1 MDDYAEFDGVG
12 LAELVAKREVTPAEL
27 IEAAIARIERH
38 NAAINAVVYQA
49 FDEARASAEALP
61 EGPFRGVP
69 FLVKDLLIAVAGWP
83 RTSGSRY
90 GRGVV
95 DAADSGL
102 MRRYRE
108 SGVATLGK
116 TNLSE
121 FGIAGTTEGQLYG
134 PCRNPWNLDHIVG
147 GSSGGA
153 AAAVAAGITPMA
165 HGGDGRGSIRIP
177 ASCCGLVGLK
187 PTRDRSPHLPD
198 GYDFAQGF
206 VVEHVI
212 TPHGARLR
220 RDARRHR
227 PSRARLALRRA
238 RQGTALRRGD
248 PPLARAA
255 EDRLVERDRQRP
267 AGASEVQAALEATAA
282 LLEKLGHE
290 VVPQDLPVDQRAMW
304 GAQNAFSGANF
315 AAGMRRMIAE
325 LGREP
330 ADDEFE
336 PLTWASWKGG
346 QRATGMDA
354 MADAQNL
361 RVLARQALQLYE
373 KFDVF
378 LTPTL
383 AAPPPPIGYL
393 SPVAERAARHRPP
406 QRRVLLVPRYRQHD
420 RPALDLA
427 AARLVVGRPADGHDV
442 HRPLRRRGD
451 PLPPRRAAGKGSALE
466 GPPPADLELNCNPT
480 SAHPGESRD
489 PGFF

>member
-1 MDDYAEFDGVG
+1 MDDYAAYDGVG
-12 LAELVAKREVTPAEL
+12 LAELIAKREVTPAEL

-38 NAAINAVVYQA
+38 NPAINAVVYEA
-49 FDEARASAEALP
+49 FDEARASAGALP
-61 EGPFRGVP
+61 EGPFHGVP

-90 GRGVV
+90 CRGVV

-108 SGVATLGK
+108 SGVVTLGK

-134 PCRNPWNLDHIVG
+134 PCRNPWNLGHIVG

-153 AAAVAAGITPMA
+153 AAAVAAGIVPMA

-206 VVEHVI
+206 VVEHVLTRTVRDCAVMLDVTGRPEPGSPYAAPAKNRPYAEEI
-212 TPHGARLR
+212 LRLPGRLR
-220 RDARRHR
+220 IACSSLTANGR
-227 PSRARLALRRA
+227 PVH
-238 RQGTALRRGD
+238 
-248 PPLARAA
+248 P
-255 EDRLVERDRQRP
+255 
-267 AGASEVQAALEATAA
+267 EVQVALEGTVA

-325 LGREP
+325 IGREP
-330 ADDEFE
+330 EGDDFE
-336 PLTWASWKGG
+336 PLTWASWRGG

-354 MADAQNL
+354 MADAQAL
-361 RVLARQALQLYE
+361 RMLARQALQLWE
-373 KFDVF
+373 TFDVF

-393 SPVAERAARHRPP
+393 SPVLNAPRDIGRRNGEFFGFPGVANMTGQPSISLPLAWSKDGLPMGMMFTARYADEAMLFRLAAQLEKEAPWKARRPP
-406 QRRVLLVPRYRQHD
+406 IW
-420 RPALDLA
+420 
-427 AARLVVGRPADGHDV
+427 
-442 HRPLRRRGD
+442 
-451 PLPPRRAAGKGSALE
+451 
-466 GPPPADLELNCNPT
+466 N
-480 SAHPGESRD
+480 
-489 PGFF
+489 

>member
-1 MDDYAEFDGVG
+1 MDDYAQYDGVG
-12 LAELVAKREVTPAEL
+12 LADLVRKRAVTPGEL
-27 IEAAIARIERH
+27 IEAAIARIGRH
-38 NAAINAVVYQA
+38 NPQINAVVYEA
-49 FDEARASAEALP
+49 FDEARAKADTLP
-61 EGPFRGVP
+61 DGPFRGVP
-69 FLVKDLLIAVAGWP
+69 FLVRSLLIAVAGWP

-90 GRGVV
+90 GKGVV
-95 DAADSGL
+95 DAEDSGL

-108 SGVATLGK
+108 SGVATIGK

-134 PCRNPWNLDHIVG
+134 PCRNPWNLGHIVG

-153 AAAVAAGITPMA
+153 AAAVAAGIVPMA

-212 TPHGARLR
+212 TRTVRDCAVMLDVTGRPEPGSPYAAPAKERPYAEEIGRSPGRLR
-220 RDARRHR
+220 IAWSSATANGR
-227 PSRARLALRRA
+227 PVH
-238 RQGTALRRGD
+238 
-248 PPLARAA
+248 P
-255 EDRLVERDRQRP
+255 
-267 AGASEVQAALEATAA
+267 EVQAALEATAA
-282 LLEKLGHE
+282 LLQGLGHE
-290 VVPQDLPVDQRAMW
+290 VVPHDLPVDQRRLW
-304 GAQNAFSGANF
+304 GSQNAFSGANF

-325 LGREP
+325 IGRDP

-346 QRATGMDA
+346 QRAGGMDA

-373 KFDVF
+373 TFDVF

-383 AAPPPPIGYL
+383 SAPPPPIGYL
-393 SPVAERAARHRPP
+393 SPVLNAPRDIGRRNGEFFSFPGVANMTGQPSISLPLAWSSDGLPMGMMFTARYADEATLFRLAAQLEKEAPWKDRRPP
-406 QRRVLLVPRYRQHD
+406 IW
-420 RPALDLA
+420 
-427 AARLVVGRPADGHDV
+427 
-442 HRPLRRRGD
+442 
-451 PLPPRRAAGKGSALE
+451 
-466 GPPPADLELNCNPT
+466 N
-480 SAHPGESRD
+480 
-489 PGFF
+489 

>member
-1 MDDYAEFDGVG
+1 MDDYADYDGVG
-12 LAELVAKREVTPAEL
+12 LADLIRRRQVTPAEL
-27 IEAAIARIERH
+27 IDAAVARVERH
-38 NAAINAVVYQA
+38 NPQINAVVYEA
-49 FDEARASAEALP
+49 FDEARANADRLP

-83 RTSGSRY
+83 RTSGSRFC
-90 GRGVV
+90 RGVV
-95 DAADSGL
+95 DVADSGL

-153 AAAVAAGITPMA
+153 AAAVAAGIVPMA

-212 TPHGARLR
+212 TRTVRDSAVMLDVTGRPEPGSPYAAPAKERAYAEEIGRAPGRLKI
-220 RDARRHR
+220 AWSSATANGR
-227 PSRARLALRRA
+227 PVHA
-238 RQGTALRRGD
+238 
-248 PPLARAA
+248 
-255 EDRLVERDRQRP
+255 
-267 AGASEVQAALEATAA
+267 EVQAALEATAT
-282 LLEKLGHE
+282 LLAQLGHE

-304 GAQNAFSGANF
+304 GAQGAFSGANF

-330 ADDEFE
+330 QGDEFE

-346 QRATGMDA
+346 QRAIGMDA
-354 MADAQNL
+354 MADAQTL

-373 KFDVF
+373 SFDVF

-393 SPVAERAARHRPP
+393 SPVLNTPRDIGRRNGEFFSFPGVANMTGQPSISLPLAWSPDGLPIGMMFTGRYADEATLFRLAAQLEKEAPWKDKRPP
-406 QRRVLLVPRYRQHD
+406 IW
-420 RPALDLA
+420 
-427 AARLVVGRPADGHDV
+427 
-442 HRPLRRRGD
+442 
-451 PLPPRRAAGKGSALE
+451 
-466 GPPPADLELNCNPT
+466 N
-480 SAHPGESRD
+480 
-489 PGFF
+489 